1 MFAGPPLRMSWQA
14 WPALRQRK
22 SACVG
27 GANNRYWSTAAMSRK
42 FPANPPHPE
51 RNCWGCDRFC
61 AADALICGNG
71 SERTQHPSEM
81 FGEDWLDW
89 DTAAT
94 AETQVVDKRR
104 VIPIRRES

>member
-1 MFAGPPLRMSWQA
+1 MLMSLQA
-14 WPALRQRK
+14 WHGLDLAQNGLPASGQESQPK
-22 SACVG
+22 PCPM
-27 GANNRYWSTAAMSRK
+27 TRK

-94 AETQVVDKRR
+94 QETQVVDKRR
-104 VIPIRRES
+104 VIPIRREG